1 MIGVIA
7 SYVVPAIFVGLPLS
21 GLIWIIIELVKL
33 LKTPKRSEERET
45 RKRAFVVSLVV
56 AGIPIGV
63 LICVAV
69 LFGFAIANM

>member
-7 SYVVPAIFVGLPLS
+7 SYVVPAVFVGLPLG

-33 LKTPKRSEERET
+33 LKTPIKSEQREA
-45 RKRAFVVSLVV
+45 RKKSFVVSLVV

-63 LICVAV
+63 LISVAV
-69 LFGFAIANM
+69 LFGLAIANM